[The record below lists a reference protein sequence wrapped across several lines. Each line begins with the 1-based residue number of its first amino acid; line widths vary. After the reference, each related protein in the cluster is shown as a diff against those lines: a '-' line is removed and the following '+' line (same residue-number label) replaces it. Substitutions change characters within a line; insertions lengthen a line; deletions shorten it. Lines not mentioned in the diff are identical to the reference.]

1 MYKPN
6 RSIASRFFISI
17 TLLIVANVFIFGA
30 TLILFANRYFES
42 DRLNTLNICVQS
54 VEANILDNSRIYIS
68 RDDGIR
74 AIADE
79 LELISE
85 TTQSIIILADKDG
98 NIITSTNQYAN
109 NFAGRPMPPAATY
122 AAKMVTSAVNVSDIF
137 SENHT
142 SKYYAVGKAVFDAQ
156 GQVAG
161 YIYACS
167 STKHITLFTNAL
179 MSMFLLSSSIM
190 ILVSSIV
197 ALVVTSHMTTPLRK
211 IADAAKRFSQGD
223 LSVRVKVEGAD
234 EVAHLAATFNNM
246 AEFADKN
253 ETSRSNFVANIA
265 HELRTPM
272 TSIKGF
278 VDGIIDGTIPP
289 EKQDTYLNIVS
300 SEVGRLARLTNS
312 MLDMSKLE
320 SGEFIMNVSRYN
332 IWDTISDVAFAFES
346 RIENADIQVR
356 GFEPTRMIVSADKDI
371 IHQVVYNI
379 VDNALKFT
387 HQGGYIGFNV
397 SEDKANGM
405 IVVKIRNSGEGI
417 APEALPYIFDRFYKT
432 DASRSVHIKGAGI
445 GMYIAKT
452 LVNRSGGDIHVE
464 SQLGEYTEFI
474 FTLPAANDKNEKTA
488 EPKTKKEKT
497 PKAPKAPKGPRL
509 KTPKHK

>member
-6 RSIASRFFISI
+6 RSIASRFFLTI
-17 TLLIVANVFIFGA
+17 TLLIVANLFFIGITFVF
-30 TLILFANRYFES
+30 FANRYFES
-42 DRLNTLNICVQS
+42 DKMSVLNICVQS
-54 VEANILDNSRIYIS
+54 VEENVFNSNKIYI
-68 RDDGIR
+68 DK
-74 AIADE
+74 ADE
-79 LELISE
+79 IRVVAEDLRLISE
-85 TTQSIIILADKDG
+85 TTQSIIILADSEG
-98 NIITSTNQYAN
+98 NIVTSTNQYAN
-109 NFAGRPMPPAATY
+109 NFAGRPMPQAAVY
-122 AAKMVTSAVNVSDIF
+122 AAKLTTVPVNVSQVF

-142 SKYYAVGKAVFDAQ
+142 EKYYAVGKAVFDEHMNVQ
-156 GQVAG
+156 G
-161 YIYACS
+161 YIFACS
-167 STKHITLFTNAL
+167 STKHIILFTNAL
-179 MSMFLLSSSIM
+179 LSMSLLSSSIM
-190 ILVSSIV
+190 VLVSSVV

-234 EVAHLAATFNNM
+234 EVAHLATTFNNM

-278 VDGIIDGTIPP
+278 VDGIIDGTIPA
-289 EKQDTYLNIVS
+289 ERQDTYLKIVS

-387 HQGGYIGFNV
+387 PHGGYIGFNV
-397 SEDKANGM
+397 SEDKQTGF
-405 IVVKIRNSGEGI
+405 ITVKIRNSGEGI
-417 APEALPYIFDRFYKT
+417 PEEALPYIFDRFYKT

-452 LVNRSGGDIHVE
+452 LVQRSGGDIRVE
-464 SQLGEYTEFI
+464 SEVGEYTEFI
-474 FTLPAANDKNEKTA
+474 FTLPAATDKNEKAADTKA
-488 EPKTKKEKT
+488 KKEKSI
-497 PKAPKAPKGPRL
+497 KGPRL
-509 KTPKHK
+509 KSPKHK